1 MRKKAEAGR
10 RLVGR
15 GKDVN
20 NLGGMNDYQARQAG
34 INSTHLCKFFFSKVE
49 STSQDKGKLTMSGE
63 REL

>member
-1 MRKKAEAGR
+1 MRKKAEAGS

-20 NLGGMNDYQARQAG
+20 NLGGMNDYQARQVG
-34 INSTHLCKFFFSKVE
+34 INPTHLCKLFSKVE
-49 STSQDKGKLTMSGE
+49 STSQDKGNLTMSGE

>member
-1 MRKKAEAGR
+1 M
-10 RLVGR
+10 
-15 GKDVN
+15 N

-34 INSTHLCKFFFSKVE
+34 INSTHLCKLFSKVE